1 MFSRAG
7 KSFRRNLCPPLT
19 GRKISCLVDESA
31 AFRGLLHLKS
41 PQQTL
46 HVLLHS
52 SQPFETCSFAQGAE
66 GNLLIKKAA

>member
-7 KSFRRNLCPPLT
+7 KSFRRNLRPPLT
-19 GRKISCLVDESA
+19 GRKISCLVDEIA
-31 AFRGLLHLKS
+31 AVRGLLCWRS
-41 PQQTL
+41 SQQTL

-66 GNLLIKKAA
+66 GNLLIKEAA